1 MNNPF
6 VIDTPTV
13 KVSADINSANTS
25 YADSNIGKD
34 IKAIQFF
41 SKENSTRIN
50 IAKQKMLSWVKKM
63 TPALTNSGQ
72 RRASKEDKP

>member
-6 VIDTPTV
+6 VIDTHTV
-13 KVSADINSANTS
+13 KVSADINSANSS

-63 TPALTNSGQ
+63 TPALTNSN
-72 RRASKEDKP
+72 